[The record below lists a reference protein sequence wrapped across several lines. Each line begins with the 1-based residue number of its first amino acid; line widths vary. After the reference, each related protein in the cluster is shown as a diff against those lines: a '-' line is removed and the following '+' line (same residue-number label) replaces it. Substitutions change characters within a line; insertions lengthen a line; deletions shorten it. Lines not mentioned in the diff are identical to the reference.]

1 MVRRH
6 FIKGRGIMNM
16 QEIENWY
23 EENKRGIYTV
33 VGTLLVFL
41 LCVWI
46 VQDYKR
52 GKAIYNDTN
61 IILDGIDQRVKN
73 AGTRIDNA
81 TESVGNAEKA
91 VTDAV
96 GRIER
101 SEESAGKIAD
111 GIGECERRVD
121 SLIQRQG
128 RIANI
133 VTEIERINRP

>member
-1 MVRRH
+1 
-6 FIKGRGIMNM
+6 MNF
-16 QEIENWY
+16 QEIKNETYENIVAVILIVICLIAGWLYYDSHKRAAVY
-23 EENKRGIYTV
+23 E
-33 VGTLLVFL
+33 
-41 LCVWI
+41 
-46 VQDYKR
+46 
-52 GKAIYNDTN
+52 DTN
-61 IILDGIDQRVKN
+61 VILDGIDQRIKN
-73 AGTRIDNA
+73 AGKRIDSV
-81 TESVGNAEKA
+81 TESVGKAEKA

-111 GIGECERRVD
+111 GIGECEKRVD